1 MDQLP
6 FDATAALSGMPL
18 DELRSKVDDSLLES
32 MVAFR
37 FSIEQIEKLD
47 GYRKLLRD
55 ILEDARVVVA
65 AHGTKMLVKR
75 IDKALGETVT

>member
-6 FDATAALSGMPL
+6 FDATAALSAMPIE
-18 DELRSKVDDSLLES
+18 ELRSKVDDSLLES

-37 FSIEQIEKLD
+37 FSIDRIELLD

-65 AHGTKMLVKR
+65 AHGTKLLVKR
-75 IDKALGETVT
+75 IDRVLGETCA

>member
-6 FDATAALSGMPL
+6 FDATAALSAMPL

-65 AHGTKMLVKR
+65 AHGPKPLVKR